1 MSFAANDEMALGVV
15 RAFALAGI
23 EVPADIAVV
32 GFDGTAT
39 EEVDITITSMRQP
52 FDAIAN
58 AAVGEVL
65 ARLDGGPP
73 KGLTLIEPE
82 IFVGQSS
89 SRLPR
94 PP

>member
-1 MSFAANDEMALGVV
+1 MALGVV
-15 RAFALAGI
+15 RVFSRAGI
-23 EVPADIAVV
+23 DVPGDVAVA

-52 FDAIAN
+52 FDAIAG
-58 AAVGEVL
+58 AAVAEVL
-65 ARLDGGPP
+65 GRLDGIPP

-89 SRLPR
+89 ARLPR